1 MLNLVDSCGWLEYFT
16 DGANAEAFSV
26 AIEDSAQLVVP
37 SICIHEVFKKIL
49 RERDEHTALVCVSAM
64 MQGSVVDLD
73 ARLGVDAARLG
84 ILHSLP
90 MADSIILATARLT
103 SALVWTQDAHFRGLQ
118 GVRFFDIP
126 QRR

>member
-26 AIEDSAQLVVP
+26 AVEDSIHLVVP

-64 MQGSVVDLD
+64 MQGEVTDLD
-73 ARLGVDAARLG
+73 ARLGIEAARLG

-90 MADSIILATARLT
+90 MADSIILATARMR
-103 SALVWTQDAHFRGLQ
+103 SALVWTQDAHFRDLE

-126 QRR
+126 KPR